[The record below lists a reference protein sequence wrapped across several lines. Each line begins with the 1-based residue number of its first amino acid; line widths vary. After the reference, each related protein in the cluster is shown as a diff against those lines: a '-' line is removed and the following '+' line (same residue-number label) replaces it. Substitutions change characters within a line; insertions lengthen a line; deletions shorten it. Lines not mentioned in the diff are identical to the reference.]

1 MNFKIIF
8 SIKNIF
14 IIITILS
21 MLLLANSV
29 LGNNISISADKG
41 SKQKSQ
47 YYHKSNF
54 ENKIRIAL
62 ENRQITQKEANKKLE
77 YFSNK
82 DKYTTKKNISSSD
95 LKTKIQ
101 IAVKLGKISQE
112 EADIKL
118 GQINE

>member
-29 LGNNISISADKG
+29 LGNNTSISVDKG

>member
-14 IIITILS
+14 IITILS
-21 MLLLANSV
+21 MLLFANSV
-29 LGNNISISADKG
+29 LGNNTSISADKG